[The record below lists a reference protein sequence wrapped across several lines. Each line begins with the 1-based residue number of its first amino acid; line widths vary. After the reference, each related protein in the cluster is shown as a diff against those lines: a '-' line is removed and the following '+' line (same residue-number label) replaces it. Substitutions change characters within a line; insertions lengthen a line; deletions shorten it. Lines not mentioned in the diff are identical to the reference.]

1 MDMRERAAVNRRMMV
16 GAVGALVII
25 LLLWVGYQTYKRP
38 GSLGERS
45 GGESLAASQWAPA
58 NVRPATLFE
67 CYEHARENV
76 PPRND
81 TGVRQRG
88 WQAPPMPLETIRAA
102 VNEKSNADEGEL
114 LEWMEKWDA
123 NYRGGRPRDPAE
135 QMSLRAILERTRLP
149 FEVLFKLG
157 SAMGFLEHENVA
169 AVFYRA
175 ALRRAEEEYKNIS
188 PLDPQAGMLRSAL
201 PQMGMFWTVS
211 DYPALEQRFALE
223 MRLYPPLSQEGRK
236 CAHSC
241 AEAMYY
247 QGKSKEAAELIAT
260 VMQRHE
266 QAADLNQSDR
276 EEMGWIEGI
285 FYSGNQRYKEAIL
298 GLIIACSA
306 GGTRALNASQML
318 GMCIARLPAAEMD
331 EQMKEIEKSKL
342 SVEQKMSVRRT
353 VTMTQDRMKGMQT
366 R

>member
-1 MDMRERAAVNRRMMV
+1 MRERAVNKRMML
-16 GAVGALVII
+16 GAVGALVIV
-25 LLLWVGYQTYKRP
+25 LLAWVGYLIYKRP
-38 GSLGERS
+38 GNPGERS
-45 GGESLAASQWAPA
+45 GGGSAAASQWAAA

-81 TGVRQRG
+81 TGVRQRN
-88 WQAPPMPLETIRAA
+88 WQAPPMPLEVIRAA
-102 VNEKSNADEGEL
+102 VNDKSSAEEREL
-114 LEWMEKWDA
+114 LGWMEKWDA
-123 NYRGGRPRDPAE
+123 NYRAGRPIDPAW

-169 AVFYRA
+169 AIFYRA
-175 ALRRAEEEYKNIS
+175 ALRTAQEEYKNIS
-188 PLDPQAGMLRSAL
+188 PLDPRAGMLRAAL
-201 PQMGMFWTVS
+201 PQMGMLWTIG

-223 MRLYPPLSQEGRK
+223 MRLYAPLSQEGRK

-285 FYSGNQRYKEAIL
+285 FYSGNQRYKEAIP
-298 GLIIACSA
+298 GLIIACSS
-306 GGTRALNASQML
+306 GGNRALNASQML
-318 GMCIARLPAAEMD
+318 GMCIARLPAAEID
-331 EQMKEIEKSKL
+331 EQMKEVEKSKL
-342 SVEQKMSVRRT
+342 TAEQKLSVRRT
-353 VTMTQDRMKGMQT
+353 VTMTQDRLNARQV